1 MVVYSV
7 HTVFSLWQVL
17 AGGAV
22 DADGSGGVGG
32 LHVQGLHGGP
42 LPTPGHCW
50 SHYRFV
56 CRKKK
61 NKTKTQ
67 TIILC
72 GSLKVLKVAFTCK
85 LGILSQAL
93 QTLLTV

>member
-1 MVVYSV
+1 MCS
-7 HTVFSLWQVL
+7 VFSLWQVL

-32 LHVQGLHGGP
+32 LHVQGVHGGP
-42 LPTPGHCW
+42 LPAPGHCW
-50 SHYRFV
+50 SHYRLV

-61 NKTKTQ
+61 QKNK

-72 GSLKVLKVAFTCK
+72 GSLKIPKVAFTCK

-93 QTLLTV
+93 HTLLTV

>member
-1 MVVYSV
+1 M
-7 HTVFSLWQVL
+7 WQVL

-22 DADGSGGVGG
+22 DADDSGGVGG

-61 NKTKTQ
+61 NKT
-67 TIILC
+67 IILC
-72 GSLKVLKVAFTCK
+72 GSFKVLKVAFTCK
-85 LGILSQAL
+85 LDILSQAL
-93 QTLLTV
+93 HTLSTV